1 MGFEGSKNCIGAMA
15 MLGRIAVFAAI
26 SLCVASAN
34 AATVRD
40 VHVQTEGGKTRVVF
54 DLDAPAKHTVMNL
67 AGPDRVVIDLAAS
80 TLKARLGAVPL
91 TGTQISSI
99 RSAVRDK
106 TDLRI
111 VLDMRSRVTPRS
123 YLSNTKGKATQLI
136 VELPGAVSAAAPQ
149 VVKKADEPIAK
160 LRDLVIAIDA
170 GHGGQDPGALGP
182 KSQREKYVTLAIAR
196 KLEALFRT
204 QRGYRPVM
212 IRNGDYFVALEQ
224 RRDKARKHNADL
236 FVSIHADAFNN
247 PAANGASVYA
257 LSSRGASSTS
267 AQFLADSENKSDMIG
282 GVSLRDKDNLLSEVL
297 VDLSMTYKQEASLEV
312 GSYVLRNMKNH
323 SRLHSRHV
331 ETAGFMVLKSPDVPS
346 ILVETGFISNP
357 DEARR
362 LNDPQHQTRVAK
374 SIYKGI
380 TQYFGQRAPEGT
392 YVAWRNQQ
400 RGPVAQRYVVSSGDT
415 LSAIATRHSISL
427 EKLRQHNNIRGNTIQ
442 AGQTLIIPA
451 T

>member
-1 MGFEGSKNCIGAMA
+1 VGFEEPKNCMSAMA
-15 MLGRIAVFAAI
+15 SLGRIAVSVAF
-26 SLCVASAN
+26 SLCIATAH

-40 VHVQTEGGKTRVVF
+40 VHVVREGAQTRVVF
-54 DLDAPAKHTVMNL
+54 DLDAPVKHSVMNL

-91 TGTQISSI
+91 TGTPISSM

-106 TDLRI
+106 TDLRV
-111 VLDMRSRVTPRS
+111 VLDMSTRVKPRS
-123 YLSNTKGKATQLI
+123 YLTKTGNTNQLI
-136 VELPGAVSAAAPQ
+136 IELPGATSAVPQ
-149 VVKKADEPIAK
+149 VIKQANQPATK

-196 KLEALFRT
+196 QLEVLFRS
-204 QRGYRPVM
+204 QPGYRPVM
-212 IRNGDYFVALEQ
+212 IRTGDYFVPLTQ
-224 RRDKARKHNADL
+224 RRDKARQHNADL
-236 FVSIHADAFNN
+236 FVSIHADAFNS

-257 LSSRGASSTS
+257 LSQRGASSTS
-267 AQFLADSENKSDMIG
+267 AQFLAESENKSDMIG
-282 GVSLRDKDNLLSEVL
+282 GVSLRDKDDLLSEVL

-312 GSYVLRNMKNH
+312 GSYVLRNMKHH
-323 SRLHSRHV
+323 SHLHSRHV

-362 LNDPQHQTRVAK
+362 LNDPAHQKQVAK
-374 SIYKGI
+374 SIHAGI
-380 TQYFGQRAPEGT
+380 LQYFSQRAPEGT
-392 YVAWRNQQ
+392 VVAWQNQQ
-400 RGPVAQRYVVSSGDT
+400 RGPAAQRYVVSNGDT
-415 LSAIATRHSISL
+415 LSDIATRHSVSL

-442 AGQTLIIPA
+442 TGQTLIIPA